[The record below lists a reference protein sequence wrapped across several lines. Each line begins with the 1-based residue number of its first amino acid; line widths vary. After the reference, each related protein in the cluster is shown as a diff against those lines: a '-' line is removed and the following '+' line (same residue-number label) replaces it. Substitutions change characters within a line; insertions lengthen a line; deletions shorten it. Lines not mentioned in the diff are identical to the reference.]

1 MQHEGEGGRGC
12 ESESAREDEGGQGHG
27 RRQLLPGWTGWDS
40 REVDTGMASDGDG
53 TKEMFRLFSRCT
65 HQRWATKRTNVR

>member
-12 ESESAREDEGGQGHG
+12 KSESAREDEGGQGHG
-27 RRQLLPGWTGWDS
+27 RRQLLPERTGWDS

-53 TKEMFRLFSRCT
+53 TKEMFSRCT
-65 HQRWATKRTNVR
+65 HQRRATKRTNVR